1 MPLIRPEL
9 LATGLCYD
17 VRMRYHCE
25 LDPPK
30 DRFDY
35 HPEDPR
41 RIYHIYR
48 ELCQA
53 GLYSDPAFNV
63 PVIEKP
69 LQRIY
74 ARSATPEE
82 ICLVHTANHYNFLA
96 NTTSKTPLDRNSLAE
111 LTDVETDLNEEDLIH
126 LERTLDSVYFNKLSF
141 TSALLSAG
149 GAIETCKAV
158 MSGEVKNAIAVI
170 RPPGHHAEFNR
181 PMGFC
186 LFDNVSVAARVC
198 QADFPELCRKI
209 LILDWDVHHGNGIQ
223 QAFEQDPNVLYISIH
238 VHEDGAFYP
247 FGPYG
252 DHLHCGAGPGL
263 GKNINIP
270 WPNKGMGD
278 ADYLYAFQ
286 QVVMPVA
293 YSFDPDL
300 VIIAAGFDAAA
311 GDQLGLCFVSPT
323 CYAHMTHMLMSLA
336 KGKLVVCLEVRLL
349 SEIHRAFLLTSGK
362 GGYNLGSISKSALA
376 VTRTMIG
383 EPPDRLDQTKPTISG
398 GATVDMVRAYQRRF
412 WTCLGSMPDGNS
424 KDALRAYQKEQ
435 LLDQFDMINLHI
447 FRKNISKSFK
457 HQVLATFNYAK
468 AVPLMVLFHD
478 PNHHQTGGYSS
489 TKSVTDVELHDTL
502 SWYREWAFK
511 EGFAIIDVNFPNHHY
526 DIDDMESRTYN
537 KNAERAK
544 RDAER
549 TELAVYIWENYIEC
563 DCPPSCGLAE
573 G

>member
-1 MPLIRPEL
+1 MEVDGSGPTPIPGTLSLGNGPISSSQDLTVPNGSATANYAFFSRGNSIMPKKKQLPPPDTSSPPAEECLVESEHPSWTMPLIRPEL

-209 LILDWDVHHGNGIQ
+209 LILDWY
-223 QAFEQDPNVLYISIH
+223 VLQLVS
-238 VHEDGAFYP
+238 
-247 FGPYG
+247 
-252 DHLHCGAGPGL
+252 GL
-263 GKNINIP
+263 K
-270 WPNKGMGD
+270 
-278 ADYLYAFQ
+278 Y
-286 QVVMPVA
+286 
-293 YSFDPDL
+293 
-300 VIIAAGFDAAA
+300 
-311 GDQLGLCFVSPT
+311 
-323 CYAHMTHMLMSLA
+323 
-336 KGKLVVCLEVRLL
+336 
-349 SEIHRAFLLTSGK
+349 
-362 GGYNLGSISKSALA
+362 
-376 VTRTMIG
+376 
-383 EPPDRLDQTKPTISG
+383 
-398 GATVDMVRAYQRRF
+398 
-412 WTCLGSMPDGNS
+412 
-424 KDALRAYQKEQ
+424 
-435 LLDQFDMINLHI
+435 
-447 FRKNISKSFK
+447 
-457 HQVLATFNYAK
+457 
-468 AVPLMVLFHD
+468 
-478 PNHHQTGGYSS
+478 
-489 TKSVTDVELHDTL
+489 
-502 SWYREWAFK
+502 
-511 EGFAIIDVNFPNHHY
+511 
-526 DIDDMESRTYN
+526 
-537 KNAERAK
+537 
-544 RDAER
+544 
-549 TELAVYIWENYIEC
+549 
-563 DCPPSCGLAE
+563 
-573 G
+573 